1 MNDTLALVL
10 SDNNICLRSLLASVN
25 VTSEV
30 QYVKDKALNN
40 SLHLLLV
47 IKP

>member
-1 MNDTLALVL
+1 MNEALALVL
-10 SDNNICLRSLLASVN
+10 SENDSCLRSLLASVN